1 MGENPLTPLPSGA
14 SETGAEVP
22 AQPEL
27 LAMLGHELRNPLA
40 PIRNSAALLRSLC
53 TDPRQL
59 QAVDIISRNVVHLT
73 RMLDDLL
80 DAARLRRGTFTL
92 KKQNVDIAIIV
103 HQVLDDVKTAIA
115 ARRQNLHISL
125 PPAAVQM
132 QCDPV
137 RLAQILLNLL
147 NNANRYT
154 PDGGSISLSAST
166 VANELLIEVSDN
178 GAGIDPKLLPQLFNV
193 FAQAPQPLDRAGG
206 GLGLGL
212 AIARN
217 LAEMHDGTLTV
228 ASPGLGQGSRFLL
241 RLPIGKAAGDPAD
254 VAVPP
259 TDARPAAGPA
269 RRVLIIEDN
278 PDIALSLS
286 LALAEFGYSAV
297 TAPNGERGLEVAEQ
311 FLPEVVLVDIGL
323 PGMDGFD
330 VARRLRQLPA
340 LTNLLVI
347 ALSGY
352 SPKLFPEGAPEVVF
366 DHYFTKPVEPNP
378 VVAIITSSLA
388 KESS

>member
-1 MGENPLTPLPSGA
+1 
-14 SETGAEVP
+14 
-22 AQPEL
+22 
-27 LAMLGHELRNPLA
+27 MLGHELRNPLA

-53 TDPRQL
+53 SDPRQL

-92 KKQNVDIAIIV
+92 KKQNVDIAVIV
-103 HQVLDDVKTAIA
+103 HEVLQDVKPAIES
-115 ARRQNLHISL
+115 RRQNLRINL
-125 PPAAVQM
+125 PAAPVQM

-154 PDGGSISLSAST
+154 PEGGSISLSASAT
-166 VANELLIEVSDN
+166 GIELLVEVADN
-178 GAGIDPKLLPQLFNV
+178 GSGIDAQLLPQLFNV
-193 FAQAPQPLDRAGG
+193 FAQAPQPLDRSRG

-217 LAEMHDGTLTV
+217 LAEMHGGTLT
-228 ASPGLGQGSRFLL
+228 AESPGPGQGSRFLL
-241 RLPIGKAAGDPAD
+241 RLPVGTAATDVSESAVARAPAPGT
-254 VAVPP
+254 AEP
-259 TDARPAAGPA
+259 

-286 LALAEFGYSAV
+286 LALTEYGYATI
-297 TAPNGERGLEVAEQ
+297 TAPSGERGLEVAEQ
-311 FLPEVVLVDIGL
+311 FVPDVVLLDVGL
-323 PGMDGFD
+323 PGIDGFD
-330 VARRLRQLPA
+330 VALRLRQLPA
-340 LTNLLVI
+340 LTQLLVV

-352 SPKLFPEGAPEVVF
+352 DPGLFPKGSAEVVF
-366 DHYFTKPVEPNP
+366 DHYFTKPADPAE
-378 VVAIITSSLA
+378 VVAFINASLA
-388 KESS
+388 SAVP

>member
-1 MGENPLTPLPSGA
+1 MGEDPITPPTPAQSAAAGD
-14 SETGAEVP
+14 VP

-53 TDPRQL
+53 SDPRQL
-59 QAVDIISRNVVHLT
+59 QAVEIISRNVVHLT

-92 KKQNVDIAIIV
+92 KKQNVDVAVIV
-103 HQVLDDVKTAIA
+103 HEVLQDVKPAIE
-115 ARRQNLHISL
+115 ARRQNLRISL
-125 PPAAVQM
+125 PAAPVQM
-132 QCDPV
+132 QSDPV

-147 NNANRYT
+147 NNATRYT
-154 PDGGSISLSAST
+154 PDGGSISLSAT
-166 VANELLIEVSDN
+166 VVENELLIEVADN

-193 FAQAPQPLDRAGG
+193 FAQAPQPLDRSRG

-217 LAEMHDGTLTV
+217 LAEMHGGTLTV
-228 ASPGLGQGSRFLL
+228 ESAGPGQGSRFLL
-241 RLPIGKAAGDPAD
+241 RLPIGNVAGNPSE
-254 VAVPP
+254 VAVPHP
-259 TDARPAAGPA
+259 DNRPASVAS

-286 LALAEFGYSAV
+286 LALTEFGYSTI

-311 FLPEVVLVDIGL
+311 FVPEVVLVDVGL

-330 VARRLRQLPA
+330 TALRLRQLPE
-340 LTNLLVI
+340 LTNLLVL

-352 SPKLFPEGAPEVVF
+352 DPQLFPEGSAEVVF
-366 DHYFTKPVEPNP
+366 DHYFTKPVEPNA
-378 VVAIITSSLA
+378 VLAFINSSLA
-388 KESS
+388 KEPQ

>member
-1 MGENPLTPLPSGA
+1 MGENPITPLPVGA
-14 SETGAEVP
+14 SDAGAEVP
-22 AQPEL
+22 SQPEL

-59 QAVDIISRNVVHLT
+59 QAVDIIARNVVHLT

-92 KKQNVDIAIIV
+92 KKQNVDIAVIV
-103 HQVLDDVKTAIA
+103 HQVLEDVKPAIE

-125 PPAAVQM
+125 PPAPVQM

-154 PDGGSISLSAST
+154 PDGGSISLSASA
-166 VANELLIEVSDN
+166 VDNELLVEVSDN

-228 ASPGLGQGSRFLL
+228 ESPGLGQGSRFLL
-241 RLPIGKAAGDPAD
+241 RLPIGKVAGDPAD
-254 VAVPP
+254 AAIAPS
-259 TDARPAAGPA
+259 DARPAAGPA

-297 TAPNGERGLEVAEQ
+297 TAPTGERGLEVAEQ

-330 VARRLRQLPA
+330 VALRLRQLPA

-352 SPKLFPEGAPEVVF
+352 SPKLFPEGAAEVVF
-366 DHYFTKPVEPNP
+366 DHYFTKPVEPNA

>member
-1 MGENPLTPLPSGA
+1 MGEDPIVPPPAEPGA
-14 SETGAEVP
+14 GAEVP

-53 TDPRQL
+53 SDPRQL

-92 KKQNVDIAIIV
+92 RKQSVDIAVIV
-103 HQVLDDVKTAIA
+103 HEVLQDVKAAID

-125 PPAAVQM
+125 PAAPVQM

-147 NNANRYT
+147 NNATRYT
-154 PDGGSISLSAST
+154 PDGGSISLSASA
-166 VANELLIEVSDN
+166 VENELLVVVADN

-193 FAQAPQPLDRAGG
+193 FAQAPQPLDRSRG

-217 LAEMHDGTLTV
+217 LAEMHGGTITV
-228 ASPGLGQGSRFLL
+228 ESPGLGQGSRFLL
-241 RLPIGKAAGDPAD
+241 RLPIGKVAGDQAD
-254 VAVPP
+254 AAVP
-259 TDARPAAGPA
+259 GPDTRQTTLA
-269 RRVLIIEDN
+269 SRRVLIIEDN

-286 LALAEFGYSAV
+286 LALTEFGYATV
-297 TAPNGERGLEVAEQ
+297 TAPSGERGLEVAEQ

-330 VARRLRQLPA
+330 VALRLRQLPA
-340 LTNLLVI
+340 LTNLLVV

-352 SPKLFPEGAPEVVF
+352 DPVLFPEGTAEVVF
-366 DHYFTKPVEPNP
+366 DHYFTKPTEPNA
-378 VVAIITSSLA
+378 VVAFINSALA
-388 KESS
+388 KQSS

>member
-1 MGENPLTPLPSGA
+1 MGEDQITPQPPALTEPG
-14 SETGAEVP
+14 EVP

-53 TDPRQL
+53 SDPRQL

-92 KKQNVDIAIIV
+92 KKQRVDIAAIV
-103 HQVLDDVKTAIA
+103 HDVLEDVKPAIE

-125 PPAAVQM
+125 PEAPVQM

-137 RLAQILLNLL
+137 RLSQILLNLL

-154 PDGGSISLSAST
+154 PEGGSISLTASK
-166 VANELLIEVSDN
+166 VHNELLIEVADN
-178 GAGIDPKLLPQLFNV
+178 GAGIDQKLLPQLFNV
-193 FAQAPQPLDRAGG
+193 FAQAPQPLDRSRG

-217 LAEMHDGTLTV
+217 LAEMHGGTITV
-228 ASPGLGQGSRFLL
+228 ESPGPGQGSRF
-241 RLPIGKAAGDPAD
+241 RLALPLGDATTEPAERS
-254 VAVPP
+254 VARA
-259 TDARPAAGPA
+259 DARPTAVTP

-286 LALAEFGYSAV
+286 LALTEFGYAAI
-297 TAPNGERGLEVAEQ
+297 TAASGERGLEVAEQ

-323 PGMDGFD
+323 PGIDGFD
-330 VARRLRQLPA
+330 LALRLRQLPA
-340 LTNLLVI
+340 LPSLLVV

-352 SPKLFPEGAPEVVF
+352 DPTLFPDGSAEVVF
-366 DHYFTKPVEPNP
+366 DQYFTKPADPKA
-378 VVAIITSSLA
+378 VVDFINTSLA
-388 KESS
+388 SESQ

>member
-1 MGENPLTPLPSGA
+1 
-14 SETGAEVP
+14 
-22 AQPEL
+22 
-27 LAMLGHELRNPLA
+27 
-40 PIRNSAALLRSLC
+40 
-53 TDPRQL
+53 
-59 QAVDIISRNVVHLT
+59 VHLT

-92 KKQNVDIAIIV
+92 KKQSVDVAVIV
-103 HQVLDDVKTAIA
+103 REVLQDVKPAIE

-125 PPAAVQM
+125 PAAPVQM
-132 QCDPV
+132 QSDPV

-154 PDGGSISLSAST
+154 AEGGTISLRATT
-166 VANELLIEVSDN
+166 VENELLVEVADN

-193 FAQAPQPLDRAGG
+193 FAQAPQPLDRSRG

-217 LAEMHDGTLTV
+217 LAEMHGGTLTV
-228 ASPGLGQGSRFLL
+228 ESPGPGQGSRFLL
-241 RLPIGKAAGDPAD
+241 RLPLGAVAGNQSE
-254 VAVPP
+254 VAVPRP
-259 TDARPAAGPA
+259 DTRPAPVAS

-286 LALAEFGYSAV
+286 LALTEFGYATI

-311 FLPEVVLVDIGL
+311 FVPEVVLVDVGL

-330 VARRLRQLPA
+330 VALRLRQLPA
-340 LTNLLVI
+340 LTNLLVL

-352 SPKLFPEGAPEVVF
+352 DPLLFPEGTAEVVF
-366 DHYFTKPVEPNP
+366 DHYFTKPAEPNA
-378 VVAIITSSLA
+378 VVAFINSSLA
-388 KESS
+388 TQPP